1 MLDWLVIWLCAGTS
15 SKTASEENS
24 SMAAAMSLFRR
35 ASARR
40 ATTRRI
46 IGEAVS
52 PTVDSRKSVGH
63 WPGGFLLLLPTG
75 HAWRPSRRPTVRSCL
90 AVEVDRASVADLAWA
105 EHAGCVGEEQDG
117 ACRVAQ
123 DPGGVGLAVFRP
135 GGIPLGERVVQR
147 LPGVPVPAEDRVDV
161 GGELAREVS
170 GYVATPDNPV
180 VRL

>member
-63 WPGGFLLLLPTG
+63 WPGG
-75 HAWRPSRRPTVRSCL
+75 SCSCCQL
-90 AVEVDRASVADLAWA
+90 AT
-105 EHAGCVGEEQDG
+105 
-117 ACRVAQ
+117 
-123 DPGGVGLAVFRP
+123 
-135 GGIPLGERVVQR
+135 
-147 LPGVPVPAEDRVDV
+147 PGVPVVDPPFDLAWRLKLTAPALRTWPGPNMPGVSVKNRMALVVSPRIRVGSDLLSFGQV
-161 GGELAREVS
+161 GYHWASTSCSACQVYQCQPRIAS
-170 GYVATPDNPV
+170 M
-180 VRL
+180 